1 MKVDVTPIY
10 NLLPAIYR
18 IRDAELGEPLKAFL
32 SVIAEQ
38 VAALDEN
45 LAQSYDD
52 LFIETCAPWVVPYI
66 GDLIG
71 YRTIKGV
78 PTAISSPRAEVA
90 NTIAYRRR
98 KGTAS
103 MLEQLARDVTGWDA
117 RVVEFFQLLATAQY
131 LNHLRPT
138 NFYAPDLRQWESLE
152 RLGTAFETT
161 AHTLEVRRIPS
172 KRGKYNIPNIG
183 IFLWRLGAYSL
194 TDSPAAKLDDRR
206 YFFSPLGS
214 NTPLFNSPETEEE
227 ITHLAT
233 PQNVPMPISRR
244 VLDAYLDTYY
254 GKESGKSIF
263 IKANGSDI
271 DSSEIVVCNLS
282 DGAGTQWAHTPPKGK
297 VAIDPVL
304 GRIAFADAPSG
315 PPLVTFHYGFSAD
328 MSGGEYDRAKT
339 FDDELKPVVQVA
351 APSKIQDALD
361 ELSGTGVVEI
371 TDNERYDENLTIDA
385 GAAGKIELRAA
396 NHKRPNLALTSA
408 LQITGGADAQ
418 VTISGLL
425 VSGNAIQITGKL
437 GKLRLLHCTLV
448 PGWTLNVDGTPA
460 EPTEPSLSVE
470 SDDTIVEI
478 DHCILGG
485 VRTDESTSVVIS
497 SSIVDATDER
507 NVAFAAAN
515 GKDAGGVLRI
525 DNTARI
531 DCVEKDSQNCPSGST
546 IIGKVHTRE
555 IELASNT
562 IFLGQLAKNDNW
574 PTPIWSQRQQE
585 GCVRFSYVPPQSV
598 TPRHFRC
605 QPDLARQSIEDK
617 LRQDAK
623 KLSPPPTPTA
633 LDVQIQAAQVSE
645 TLRVKPQFTSLR
657 YGDPGYGQ
665 LSQRCAVE
673 IRTGADNES
682 QMGAFNELMQPQ
694 RETDLCVR
702 LDEYLR
708 FGLEAGIF
716 YAT

>member
-1 MKVDVTPIY
+1 VKVDVTPIY

-38 VAALDEN
+38 VAVLDEN

-78 PTAISSPRAEVA
+78 PAKISSPRAQVA
-90 NTIAYRRR
+90 NTIADRRR

-131 LNHLRPT
+131 MNHLRPE
-138 NFYAPDLRQWESLE
+138 NFYAPHLRQWEPLE

-161 AHTLEVRRIPS
+161 PHTLDVRRIVNG
-172 KRGKYNIPNIG
+172 RGKYNIPNIG
-183 IFLWRLGAYSL
+183 IFLWRLHAYSL
-194 TDSPAAKLDDRR
+194 TDSPAAKLDAFR
-206 YFFSPLGS
+206 YFFSPLG
-214 NTPLFNSPETEEE
+214 NDTPLFNSPEPEDE

-244 VLDAYLDTYY
+244 VLDSYLDTYY
-254 GKESGKSIF
+254 GEGTGKSIC
-263 IKANGSDI
+263 IKVDGVVI
-271 DSSEIVVCNLS
+271 DSTDVAVCNLS
-282 DGAGTQWAHTPPKGK
+282 DAPGNQWAHTPPKAK

-304 GRIAFADAPSG
+304 GRIAFRNPQRKTL
-315 PPLVTFHYGFSAD
+315 LVTFHYGFSAD
-328 MSGGEYDRAKT
+328 MSGGEYDRDET
-339 FDDELKPVVQVA
+339 LDDELKPVVQIT
-351 APSKIQDALD
+351 APNKIQDALD
-361 ELSGTGVVEI
+361 GLSGSGVVEI
-371 TDNERYDENLTIDA
+371 KDNNRYHENLTIDA
-385 GAAGKIELRAA
+385 GALGKIELRGA
-396 NHKRPNLALTSA
+396 NRKRPHVALTGR
-408 LQITGGADAQ
+408 LEITGGADAT
-418 VTISGLL
+418 VTLNGLL
-425 VSGNAIQITGKL
+425 ISSNAIRVRGNL
-437 GKLRLLHCTLV
+437 GTLRLVHCTLV
-448 PGWTLNVDGTPA
+448 PGWTLNTDGLPA
-460 EPTEPSLSVE
+460 QSTKPSLIVDSHG
-470 SDDTIVEI
+470 TIVEI

-485 VRTDESTSVVIS
+485 IRADESTRVLIS
-497 SSIVDATDER
+497 SSIVDAMDEK
-507 NVAFAAAN
+507 NVAFAALN
-515 GKDAGGVLRI
+515 GKAAGGVLRI
-525 DNTARI
+525 DNSARR
-531 DCVEKDSQNCPSGST
+531 DCIEKDPQNCPSGST

-562 IFLGQLAKNDNW
+562 IFLAQLAKNDNW
-574 PTPIWSQRQQE
+574 PAPIWSERRQQ

-605 QPDLARQSIEDK
+605 QPDLARQTIADK
-617 LRQDAK
+617 LRTDAK
-623 KLSPPPTPTA
+623 KLSPPPTPIA
-633 LDVQIQAAQVSE
+633 LDNEIQAAQLSE
-645 TLRVKPQFTSLR
+645 TLRVKPQFTSSR

-665 LSQRCAVE
+665 LSQCCAVE
-673 IRTGADNES
+673 IRAGGDNES
-682 QMGAFNELMQPQ
+682 EIGAFNELMQPQ
-694 RETDLCVR
+694 RETDLPVR
-702 LDEYLR
+702 LEEYLR

>member
-525 DNTARI
+525 DNSARI